1 MINCI
6 MTWALCGIFPPGSI
20 TVCSVDINQ
29 SYAPCTLPISLPRVS
44 IPQENLSAHGTVRN
58 ILAGNS
64 VEAFGGLG
72 YELGSSWSRGQSWA
86 LYSYVLSYI
95 HTQKQ
100 EYLDAAKQVA
110 HYFIANLAEYP
121 VSLCDFRAPEIPIIY
136 DSTAGACAT
145 YELIETAK
153 KRKNT
158 KIILDVVKGN
168 VPAEKLYRKI
178 GFTCTGEKYERIE
191 RIGNVCFSVYEYII
205 R

>member
-153 KRKNT
+153 NMPKYDQFLYLKATKGTEKRFLQLVHYRR
-158 KIILDVVKGN
+158 ILPKKRCGI
-168 VPAEKLYRKI
+168 LSCY
-178 GFTCTGEKYERIE
+178 GY
-191 RIGNVCFSVYEYII
+191 
-205 R
+205 